1 MSTITNTVPDLL
13 ELVLVKDEPRIDSRL
28 LAQQLR
34 RPHYGMFE
42 LIKRYEGKLKK
53 LGKVTFQMGA
63 SEGSKTGQ
71 KERFALLNENQAYF
85 VLVLRTCSR
94 SIRFG

>member
-1 MSTITNTVPDLL
+1 MSTIITTTPDLL
-13 ELVLVKDEPRIDSRL
+13 QLVLLKDEPRIDSRL

-63 SEGSKTGQ
+63 CRSYSSTHGSTVGGKVGSMLACAGAAAC
-71 KERFALLNENQAYF
+71 KISP
-85 VLVLRTCSR
+85 VC
-94 SIRFG
+94 